1 MEYNKSLSARI
12 KRRNA
17 CGHLGIG
24 NHNQIDHIM
33 PSYDDV
39 TYNHKDG
46 DYKRAAALKQKLR
59 FALTRY
65 RKCKVM
71 SKKFADNHQK
81 L

>member
-1 MEYNKSLSARI
+1 MEYNTSLSARI
-12 KRRNA
+12 RRRNRL
-17 CGHLGIG
+17 GYLGIG
-24 NHNQIDHIM
+24 NHNQIDNIT

-39 TYNHKDG
+39 KYNHKED
-46 DYKRAAALKQKLR
+46 DYKRAFALKQRLR
-59 FALTRY
+59 FAWTRY